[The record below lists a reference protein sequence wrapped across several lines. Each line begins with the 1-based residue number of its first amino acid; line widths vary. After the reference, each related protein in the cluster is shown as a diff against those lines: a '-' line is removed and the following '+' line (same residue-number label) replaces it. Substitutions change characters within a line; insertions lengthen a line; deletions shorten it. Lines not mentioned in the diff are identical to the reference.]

1 MIFIIIVAI
10 IIIIFIIYYF
20 RKEKLTNDYS
30 CGCVFDLDDTLTCG
44 QERAKEA
51 INYCKSKGCKISINT
66 ARPTKW
72 YSDIKLSQLDLSEND
87 FNDDFYHYDTNNNC
101 TYSSNSCLQES
112 IANNKVKHLQ
122 TFSRKWNIKPNKIVL
137 FDDQISNIKF
147 AKNAGFSA
155 IHANH
160 INCGIPNNIS
170 EALETIF

>member
-87 FNDDFYHYDTNNNC
+87 FNDDFYCTEVFDRNNNFKY
-101 TYSSNSCLQES
+101 TELFLKLGSDYRVVLEE
-112 IANNKVKHLQ
+112 
-122 TFSRKWNIKPNKIVL
+122 FKIGEFKSFHEIL
-137 FDDQISNIKF
+137 K
-147 AKNAGFSA
+147 
-155 IHANH
+155 
-160 INCGIPNNIS
+160 
-170 EALETIF
+170 IFK